1 MIKKLI
7 KPFDEMVKGTEVE
20 VFGCNLHFIKIK
32 YRNNVALV
40 TEELLDL
47 TKSEK
52 IAIELKRLFAINGYD
67 VDFAELLEAAKVQ
80 LEEDSLFDSFV
91 YVRETILRNT
101 DTIREYRNKDINVEF
116 LTFLGGK

>member
-1 MIKKLI
+1 MKAMYKKLT

-20 VFGCNLHFIKIK
+20 VFGCSAHFTKIK

-52 IAIELKRLFAINGYD
+52 IAIELKRLFAVCGYD
-67 VDFAELLEAAKVQ
+67 VDFTELLEVAKVQ
-80 LEEDSLFDSFV
+80 LEEDPLFVSSYFV
-91 YVRETILRNT
+91 KETILRNP
-101 DTIREYRNKDINVEF
+101 DTILEYRNKDINVEF
-116 LTFLGGK
+116 LRF

>member
-1 MIKKLI
+1 MYKKLN

-47 TKSEK
+47 TKVEK
-52 IAIELKRLFAINGYD
+52 IAIELKRLFAINNYD
-67 VDFAELLEAAKVQ
+67 VDFTELLEVATVQ
-80 LEEDSLFDSFV
+80 LEEDPLFVSSYFV
-91 YVRETILRNT
+91 KETILRNP
-101 DTIREYRNKDINVEF
+101 DTIYMYKKKNIALEF
-116 LTFLGGK
+116 LKF

>member
-1 MIKKLI
+1 MIKKLT

-52 IAIELKRLFAINGYD
+52 IAIELKRLFAMNGYD
-67 VDFAELLEAAKVQ
+67 VDFTELLEVAKVK
-80 LEEDSLFDSFV
+80 LEENTLFYSFEHV
-91 YVRETILRNT
+91 KETILRNP
-101 DTIREYRNKDINVEF
+101 DTILEYRNKNINVEF
-116 LTFLGGK
+116 LRF

>member
-1 MIKKLI
+1 MYARLN

-47 TKSEK
+47 TKVET

-67 VDFAELLEAAKVQ
+67 VDFTELLEVAKVQ
-80 LEEDSLFDSFV
+80 LEEDPTFDSSDF
-91 YVRETILRNT
+91 VRETILRNP
-101 DTIREYRNKDINVEF
+101 DTILEYRNKEIDVEF
-116 LTFLGGK
+116 LRF